1 MSAGELHVTTAQC
14 APLCSSVG
22 HTFLTLSVWR
32 CDHHGA
38 LTGVLSTY
46 TEAADGLVNRVDTDW
61 LSGPFTADLDV
72 SRLLELVTAALHGL
86 LDA

>member
-1 MSAGELHVTTAQC
+1 MSAAELHVTTAQC
-14 APLCSSVG
+14 APMCSSVG

-46 TEAADGLVNRVDTDW
+46 TETADGLVNRTDSEW
-61 LSGPFTADLDV
+61 VSGPFTADLDV
-72 SRLLELVTAALHGL
+72 SLLLERVQAALHAL
-86 LDA
+86 LAR